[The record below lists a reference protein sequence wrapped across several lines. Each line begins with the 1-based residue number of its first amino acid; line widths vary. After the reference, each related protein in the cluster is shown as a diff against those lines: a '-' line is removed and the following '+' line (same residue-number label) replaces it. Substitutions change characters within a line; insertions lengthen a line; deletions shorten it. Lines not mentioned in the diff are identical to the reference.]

1 MLNLKTPKKMIEF
14 AVSVLLVAAL
24 AAFAVLLLKKWH
36 CVEWLQVHGTDL
48 ISQMAN
54 CDFCLSFWAGVLL
67 SAMAVLLTG
76 NGYLM
81 AIPFFSTPI
90 TRRLL

>member
-1 MLNLKTPKKMIEF
+1 MIEF

-24 AAFAVLLLKKWH
+24 AAFAVLLMKKWGI
-36 CVEWLQVHGTDL
+36 VEWLQVNGSDL
-48 ISQMAN
+48 ISKLAN
-54 CDFCLSFWAGVLL
+54 CNFCLSFWAGVLL

-76 NGYLM
+76 NGYFM

-90 TRRLL
+90 TRYLL